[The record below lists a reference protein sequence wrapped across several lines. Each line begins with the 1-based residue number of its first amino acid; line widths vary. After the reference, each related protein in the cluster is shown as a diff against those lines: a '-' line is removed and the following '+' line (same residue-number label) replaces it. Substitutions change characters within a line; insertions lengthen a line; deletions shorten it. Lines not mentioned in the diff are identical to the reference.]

1 MATELKAHKAHPRMP
16 AGLSYSGAAR
26 PVGNLE
32 FLRDRTWVDSSGK
45 RQVEQQIFDAVFDIV
60 RRARRL
66 LVLDYFLLNAFQ
78 GRVAETTRLLS
89 SELVEALIEQRRL
102 FPDLTVVLITDPLN
116 IVYGARPSEQF
127 MQLRDAG
134 VRVVITDL
142 TQLRDSSP
150 VYSRLWRW
158 FIRPFG
164 VGRGGLLKNPLAP
177 NEKVGLRSYLSA
189 LNFKANHRKVILADD
204 GADWAGLVTSANPHD
219 ASSAHHNVAVRFAGA
234 AVADLLETEN
244 AVLGFC
250 GEAPIE
256 LDTLQGQPDGVTT
269 GTSIRILTEAAV
281 KTALLQLIGE
291 SVAGEQLDL
300 ATFYLA
306 DRATI
311 RAVILAHGRGVKLR
325 LLLDPNKD
333 AFGHDK
339 RGIPNRPVAAELTR
353 AGIAVRWVHTHGEQ
367 CHAKLL
373 LHRGE
378 SGERT
383 MLLGSSNLTRRNLDD
398 FNLETDVL
406 VHADL
411 SVPLFQQA
419 DLYFSQLWDNEPG
432 RHYSV
437 EYAHYEDDSLS
448 RRLQYRIGEW
458 TGFCTW

>member
-1 MATELKAHKAHPRMP
+1 MSTEFKAHNAHPRMP
-16 AGLSYSGAAR
+16 AGLSYFGAER
-26 PVGNLE
+26 PVANLD
-32 FLRDRTWVDSSGK
+32 FLCDRTWVDTNGK
-45 RQVEQQIFDAVFDIV
+45 RQVEQQIFDAVFNIV
-60 RRARRL
+60 RRARQL

-89 SELVEALIEQRRL
+89 SELVDALIEQCRL
-102 FPDLTVVLITDPLN
+102 YPELTAVLITDPLN

-127 MQLRDAG
+127 MRLQNAG
-134 VRVVITDL
+134 IRVIITDL

-150 VYSRLWRW
+150 VYSRFWRW

-189 LNFKANHRKVILADD
+189 LNFKANHRKVILGDD
-204 GADWAGLVTSANPHD
+204 GAGWVGLVTSANPHD
-219 ASSAHHNVAVRFAGA
+219 ASSAHHNVAVRFTGA

-250 GEAPIE
+250 GEASLE
-256 LDTLQGQPDGVTT
+256 FDTVKRQT
-269 GTSIRILTEAAV
+269 GDETAEASIRILTEAAV
-281 KTALLQLIGE
+281 KTAVMQLIDE
-291 SVAGEQLDL
+291 SVDGDELDL

-306 DRATI
+306 DRPTI
-311 RAVILAHGRGVKLR
+311 HALILAHERGVTLR

-353 AGIAVRWVHTHGEQ
+353 AGVAVRWVHTHGEQ

-373 LHRGE
+373 LHRGRN
-378 SGERT
+378 GGRT

-406 VHADL
+406 VEAD
-411 SVPLFQQA
+411 SSITMFQQA
-419 DLYFSQLWDNEPG
+419 DLYFSQLWSNESG
-432 RHYSV
+432 RRYSV

-448 RRLQYRIGEW
+448 RRIQYRIGEW
-458 TGFCTW
+458 SGFCTW